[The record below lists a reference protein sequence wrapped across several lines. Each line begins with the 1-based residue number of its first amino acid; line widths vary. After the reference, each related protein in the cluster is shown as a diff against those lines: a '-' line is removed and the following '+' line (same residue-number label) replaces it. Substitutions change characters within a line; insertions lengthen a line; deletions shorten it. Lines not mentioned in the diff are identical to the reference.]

1 MFYLNCGL
9 IIKIF
14 LIRPNPS
21 IDEIELATHDFC
33 ALDWDLVKENMIGK
47 DKKHPFTKSSQ
58 LHNRCV
64 EALYMATLLEHGFG
78 FDGSH
83 RNITLALEVMGHEV
97 EWTLGFAL
105 AEVPLPP
112 TINAAA
118 ASSNAVTPVQVIGSL
133 KSCLQ
138 TAITFLFHF
147 KNFLVSYFH
156 IIFRRSAGEKGSL
169 QDHEL

>member
-1 MFYLNCGL
+1 M
-9 IIKIF
+9 K
-14 LIRPNPS
+14 RPNPS

-112 TINAAA
+112 TVNAATP
-118 ASSNAVTPVQVIGSL
+118 SYAVTPVQVIGSL

-138 TAITFLFHF
+138 IAITFLFDF
-147 KNFLVSYFH
+147 KNVLVGYVNF
-156 IIFRRSAGEKGSL
+156 ILRMAIGRKGLS
-169 QDHEL
+169 QNQEL

>member
-1 MFYLNCGL
+1 ML
-9 IIKIF
+9 
-14 LIRPNPS
+14 RPNPS

-33 ALDWDLVKENMIGK
+33 ALEWDLVKENMIGK

-112 TINAAA
+112 TINSIAL
-118 ASSNAVTPVQVIGSL
+118 NAVTPVQVVGSL

-138 TAITFLFHF
+138 TAITFLFDIR
-147 KNFLVSYFH
+147 NFLVSCVNG
-156 IIFRRSAGEKGSL
+156 ILKRATGESVPL
-169 QDHEL
+169 QHQEL

>member
-1 MFYLNCGL
+1 LL
-9 IIKIF
+9 
-14 LIRPNPS
+14 RPNPS

-33 ALDWDLVKENMIGK
+33 ALEWDLVKENMIGK

-112 TINAAA
+112 TINSIA
-118 ASSNAVTPVQVIGSL
+118 SNAVTPVQVFGSL

-138 TAITFLFHF
+138 TAITFLFDIRNVLF
-147 KNFLVSYFH
+147 SYVNS
-156 IIFRRSAGEKGSL
+156 ILKRATGESVPL
-169 QDHEL
+169 QHQEL